1 MRATTRT
8 ITVALRATDPLSL
21 AGLARMLA
29 DDPDVTVAAG
39 PGTDADVLVQAA
51 ERVDA
56 RVVPVL
62 RRSSIETRRPV
73 VLVVDGITRNEMLL
87 AVECRVVDVLPTAA
101 VTADRL
107 GASIRAAVGAGGCL
121 PAGLAGELI
130 ERVRRREA
138 EVLHETG
145 LGASGLTPREVAVIK
160 LMAEGLETAEIGT
173 RLHCSERTVKSVI
186 SGIIRRLDLRNRS
199 HIIAHAMRY
208 GVI

>member
-1 MRATTRT
+1 MRTTTRA

-29 DDPDVTVAAG
+29 DDPAVTVAAG
-39 PGTDADVLVQAA
+39 PGTDADVLVHAA

-73 VLVVDGITRNEMLL
+73 VLVVDEISRDEMRL
-87 AVECRVVDVLPTAA
+87 AVECRVVEVLPTVA
-101 VTADRL
+101 VTAERL
-107 GASIRAAVGAGGCL
+107 GASIRAAVGAGGHL
-121 PAGLAGELI
+121 PSGLAGQLLEH
-130 ERVRRREA
+130 VRQLRSEA
-138 EVLHETG
+138 LQETG
-145 LGASGLTPREVAVIK
+145 LGASGLTPREVSVVR
-160 LMAEGLETAEIGT
+160 LLAEGLETAEIGT